1 MLFLMSYSWPVTK
14 CLVSRASPSYAR
26 DYIMSG
32 MLLKKTRPAK
42 SEKQKNYLVWPY
54 FYLSSSQVGWSALR
68 HDQGLLPGAQC
79 RFAKQRLPLVVS
91 CTASSGNQDVA
102 AGRSSSL
109 EFSGI
114 RVERNDRCVVI
125 RMERGENRLNREFV
139 GAMNQALD
147 AA

>member
-1 MLFLMSYSWPVTK
+1 MVYRLLRKVRVTIDNIDIRRPNTKISFRSYINIVFSF
-14 CLVSRASPSYAR
+14 
-26 DYIMSG
+26 
-32 MLLKKTRPAK
+32 
-42 SEKQKNYLVWPY
+42 
-54 FYLSSSQVGWSALR
+54 FYLSSSQLMQVGWSALR
-68 HDQGLLPGAQC
+68 HDQCLLPGAQC

-91 CTASSGNQDVA
+91 RTASSGNQDVA

-147 AA
+147 AAERYIHICTVN

>member
-1 MLFLMSYSWPVTK
+1 M
-14 CLVSRASPSYAR
+14 
-26 DYIMSG
+26 
-32 MLLKKTRPAK
+32 
-42 SEKQKNYLVWPY
+42 
-54 FYLSSSQVGWSALR
+54 QVGWSALR
-68 HDQGLLPGAQC
+68 HDQCLLPGAQC

-91 CTASSGNQDVA
+91 CTTSSGDQDVA

-114 RVERNDRCVVI
+114 RVERNDRYRCVVI

-147 AA
+147 AAER